1 MQFGRSW
8 LDEVETKKLSA
19 YIGNRTEVTLS
30 FHAPQESIAGL
41 SNSGCPAAPLEVQDS
56 SKSNDLQMYKRLM
69 GMLSMRGPGS
79 ALSKCP
85 PLQAH
90 ACTAGFFRSCRRG
103 SPARRSC
110 QERAKWQA
118 LSRDTPKRGL

>member
-1 MQFGRSW
+1 MRSRPKSFP
-8 LDEVETKKLSA
+8 LN

-69 GMLSMRGPGS
+69 GKQHEGTWLSAQQVSPTTGTCLYSWIFSELPRLPGPGG
-79 ALSKCP
+79 A
-85 PLQAH
+85 AN
-90 ACTAGFFRSCRRG
+90 
-103 SPARRSC
+103 
-110 QERAKWQA
+110 ERAKWQA
-118 LSRDTPKRGL
+118 LSRDTPKRGP

>member
-30 FHAPQESIAGL
+30 FHAPQES
-41 SNSGCPAAPLEVQDS
+41 

-69 GMLSMRGPGS
+69 GKQHDGTWLSAQQVSPTTGTCLYSWIFSELPRLPGPGG
-79 ALSKCP
+79 A
-85 PLQAH
+85 AN
-90 ACTAGFFRSCRRG
+90 
-103 SPARRSC
+103 
-110 QERAKWQA
+110 ERAKWQA
-118 LSRDTPKRGL
+118 LSRDTPKRGP